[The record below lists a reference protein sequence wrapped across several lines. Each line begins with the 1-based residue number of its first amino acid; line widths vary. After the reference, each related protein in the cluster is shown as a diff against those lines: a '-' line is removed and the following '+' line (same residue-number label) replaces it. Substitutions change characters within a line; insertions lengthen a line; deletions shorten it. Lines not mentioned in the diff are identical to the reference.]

1 MEGIVCM
8 KTRGFTLIEVM
19 IVIVIIGV
27 LAILFIPNMQ
37 DPIERSRSKNA
48 VFALQAI
55 YSAQKRYLL
64 SERKYYNLSND
75 TGSINQ
81 NLFLNI
87 NNTFF
92 SYNIKPLGSGYL
104 ATAVRLEG
112 KCAGANMTVT
122 HDNSTVK
129 KTGCAAW

>member
-19 IVIVIIGV
+19 VVIVIVGV
-27 LAILFIPNMQ
+27 LALMFIPNMQ
-37 DPIERSRSKNA
+37 DPVERSRSKTA
-48 VFALQAI
+48 AFSLQAI
-55 YSAQKRYLL
+55 YSAQKRYFL

-75 TGSINQ
+75 IVSINR

-92 SYNIKPLGSGYL
+92 SYNIKPAGSGYL
-104 ATAVRLEG
+104 ATAVRLDG
-112 KCAGANMTVT
+112 KCSGAKMTVT

>member
-1 MEGIVCM
+1 M
-8 KTRGFTLIEVM
+8 KIKGVTLIEVM

-27 LAILFIPNMQ
+27 LALLFLPNMQ
-37 DPIERSRSKNA
+37 DPIEKSRSKTA
-48 VFALQAI
+48 AFTLQTI
-55 YSAQKRYLL
+55 YSAQKRYFL
-64 SERKYYNLSND
+64 SERKYYNMSND
-75 TGSINQ
+75 IDSINK

-92 SYNIKPLGSGYL
+92 SYNIKPSGSGYL
-104 ATAVRLEG
+104 ATAVRLDG